1 MNKLFQNLDPAPLV
15 EGIDES
21 PEKELFSASVS
32 SDEKKADPIP
42 EFPRNVHPAIKAI
55 VAPFPESRRPAM
67 AIMSLAY
74 LGTMAGN
81 ARFLYRNQ
89 EEHATGFECCLV
101 ASQAMGKSALTRLK
115 RDLLSRII
123 THDKEVRDKMD
134 EYADECLAAGDGQK
148 KRNPHYATRLMMPS
162 TTLAQ
167 FYQNI
172 KDAKGERCLIICPE
186 IDSLNKANNWSK
198 DGGANERLMFD
209 TEEGGQDTKSH
220 GGTSAQVPIACNIA
234 ESGTPVAVRRHFKN
248 AEDGLV
254 TRIAFCS
261 FPEDMD
267 ENEEEHRRTKK
278 NLEELLKIQDIL
290 LSEAQGD
297 PIAIPNLKKQQLE
310 WCKEKERVAD
320 ASGNESI
327 KTFRKRAAV
336 MGFRAGCIL
345 YLLDGKKLTRKA
357 LEFANWVSEYVLYFQ
372 LKYYGK
378 EMNESIEANREIM
391 NAPVTMLCRNSW
403 FFVQLADRFSY
414 NQVKALYTHL
424 GKKATGYRTTVARW
438 EKNGWIERIDN
449 GTFCKTE
456 AGMALGNVG

>member
-1 MNKLFQNLDPAPLV
+1 METRVSNLDLAAQV
-15 EGIDES
+15 EACAES
-21 PEKELFSASVS
+21 PAKEQLSAKVS
-32 SDEKKADPIP
+32 SEDKKTDPIP
-42 EFPRNVHPAIKAI
+42 AFPQNVHPAIKAI

-81 ARFLYRNQ
+81 ARFLYRNY

-123 THDKEVRDKMD
+123 ERDTEVRDKMD
-134 EYADECLAAGDGQK
+134 EYADDCLAAGDGEK
-148 KRNPHYATRLMMPS
+148 KRNPHFATRLMMPS

-209 TEEGGQDTKSH
+209 TEEGGQDTKCAA
-220 GGTSAQVPIACNIA
+220 GTSAQVPLACNIA

-261 FPEDMD
+261 FPEDID
-267 ENEEEHRRTKK
+267 ENEEERRRTPQ
-278 NLEELLKIQDIL
+278 NLEALLRIQDIL
-290 LSEAQGD
+290 LSEAPGK
-297 PIAIPNLKKQQLE
+297 PIAIPLLKKQQLD

-320 ASGNESI
+320 ASGNDGI

-345 YLLDGKKLTRKA
+345 YLLDGKKLTHKA
-357 LEFANWVSEYVLYFQ
+357 LEFAQWVSEYVLYFQ
-372 LKYYGK
+372 LKY
-378 EMNESIEANREIM
+378 S
-391 NAPVTMLCRNSW
+391 V
-403 FFVQLADRFSY
+403 D
-414 NQVKALYTHL
+414 VKCLII
-424 GKKATGYRTTVARW
+424 R
-438 EKNGWIERIDN
+438 
-449 GTFCKTE
+449 
-456 AGMALGNVG
+456 